1 MGVFGS
7 LEFKTNATKG
17 LAEWQ
22 RVQKQMSG
30 DERLYADCDAGLAT
44 CPSYLRNWRR
54 NLKSWSSVNETQQL
68 ELINSWVN
76 RTIRYA
82 EDANAFG
89 ARDFWASP
97 AASLKGRGD
106 CEDYAIAKYASLKA
120 LGFGEDRMRIVIVN
134 DTRKKIGHAVLS
146 VKTMDGIYI
155 LDNQNIQPV
164 LHQRISY
171 YAPVYS
177 INASGRWI
185 NIATRQVKP
194 STLVAAAEDVGVTVA
209 PAADRAPVQAVAT
222 RVITPKPKPEIISS
236 LEPQPRTQFA
246 SVAPTKVDRDTLTA
260 VTRAKAGVQL
270 SSGTGVVESRI
281 PDRVPRAASLVGN
294 DEIIKKPSEFGRQNA
309 GTATAARLHLN
320 MLTPVS
326 QLLRPSFA
334 ELEVGME
341 TRAN

>member
-30 DERLYADCDAGLAT
+30 EARLYADCDASLAT

-76 RTIRYA
+76 RTIRYT

-89 ARDFWASP
+89 QRDYWASP
-97 AASLKGRGD
+97 KVSLKGRGD

-146 VKTMDGIYI
+146 VKTVNGIYI
-155 LDNQNIQPV
+155 LDNQNIRPV

-177 INASGRWI
+177 INASERWI
-185 NIATRQVKP
+185 NIATRQIK
-194 STLVAAAEDVGVTVA
+194 TQYARTFKNGGD
-209 PAADRAPVQAVAT
+209 PA
-222 RVITPKPKPEIISS
+222 
-236 LEPQPRTQFA
+236 L
-246 SVAPTKVDRDTLTA
+246 
-260 VTRAKAGVQL
+260 G
-270 SSGTGVVESRI
+270 
-281 PDRVPRAASLVGN
+281 
-294 DEIIKKPSEFGRQNA
+294 KKPVKQIKVAQNA
-309 GTATAARLHLN
+309 K
-320 MLTPVS
+320 PVS
-326 QLLRPSFA
+326 SDAELPLELVLRPSFA
-334 ELEVGME
+334 ARELEPITAAAGQE
-341 TRAN
+341 NAQPKKDWARGRL